1 VNKMITTLN
10 LPAPPKPDGAR
21 QAQWEE
27 IRSVFPIY
35 LALAKHL
42 QLEIPFP
49 PNKRVLPEKA
59 DVDLF
64 SRALAWLDSM
74 DQRVLVHQLRHL
86 LQMTTLNA
94 SESGLRALIMR
105 HLRKPAKSPMDRDK
119 IDFLMVQYFALC
131 VPTKIYHKQIELND
145 VAQVMK
151 PVLGE
156 MDTAPLPWCEP
167 LEKMIAALR
176 SFKSVRD
183 ILKTDFIEQ
192 GRRVKEKAGGM
203 FYDPSAMLAFVRF
216 NFLLRR
222 TLIELMHAD
231 LIFIRTG
238 INRLDQAG
246 ARTVDCQTFGLTS
259 AEPIAR
265 VRALADDWKQPF
277 QKEYTERSVSQAFEK
292 LLALR
297 ADVDRTAVR
306 VLGKSL
312 DAVAIKP
319 MAEKAVGGNGAVATP
334 GAARTSEKAEAAA
347 NRTAE
352 EAKPELDFESCMEQV
367 WEQLISAPPARGRS
381 MTTVRVGGAR
391 LLMSSWEVAAFVTED
406 GPAAEDLRRAV
417 VARALVTAAVE
428 KKQMVEALQLGAR
441 GVVLK
446 DSATQLLLKS
456 IHAVMAGEYWVGRD
470 SVSNLVQYLRNL
482 MQTTNEETK
491 QKKFGLTPRELEIVS
506 AVVAGY
512 ANREIAEY
520 FKISEDTV
528 KHHLS
533 NIFDKL
539 GVSTRLELAL
549 FAVNQGLPLKT
560 IV

>member
-1 VNKMITTLN
+1 MDEVAVNKTITTLN

-35 LALAKHL
+35 LALAKH
-42 QLEIPFP
+42 QQIEIPFP

-59 DVDLF
+59 DLDLF
-64 SRALAWLDSM
+64 SRVQSWLDSM
-74 DQRVLVHQLRHL
+74 DQQVLVHQLRHL

-119 IDFLMVQYFALC
+119 IDFLLVQYFALS
-131 VPTKIYHKQIELND
+131 VPTKTYHKQIELND

-156 MDTAPLPWCEP
+156 VDTAPLPWCEP
-167 LEKMIAALR
+167 LEKMITVLR
-176 SFKSVRD
+176 TFKSLRD
-183 ILKTDFIEQ
+183 ILKTDFISE

-222 TLIELMHAD
+222 TLIELMHSD
-231 LIFIRTG
+231 LIFIRSG
-238 INRLDQAG
+238 INHLEQAG
-246 ARTVDCQTFGLTS
+246 AKTVDCQSYGLTS
-259 AEPIAR
+259 SEPIAK

-277 QKEYTERSVSQAFEK
+277 QKEYTERTVSQAFEK

-297 ADVDRTAVR
+297 ADVDRNAVR

-312 DAVAIKP
+312 DTPPLKP
-319 MAEKAVGGNGAVATP
+319 TEEKAPAGNGTP
-334 GAARTSEKAEAAA
+334 AKVGAARAAENADVAVNRKALELA
-347 NRTAE
+347 
-352 EAKPELDFESCMEQV
+352 PELDFESCLDQV
-367 WEQLISAPPARGRS
+367 WEQLISAPPSRGRS

-391 LLMSSWEVAAFVTED
+391 LLMSSWEVAAFITED

-428 KKQMVEALQLGAR
+428 KAKESGIATGLDHVLPVARMEVSRLQERVEMAKQAKDTEA
-441 GVVLK
+441 
-446 DSATQLLLKS
+446 
-456 IHAVMAGEYWVGRD
+456 
-470 SVSNLVQYLRNL
+470 
-482 MQTTNEETK
+482 
-491 QKKFGLTPRELEIVS
+491 
-506 AVVAGY
+506 
-512 ANREIAEY
+512 
-520 FKISEDTV
+520 
-528 KHHLS
+528 
-533 NIFDKL
+533 
-539 GVSTRLELAL
+539 
-549 FAVNQGLPLKT
+549 AVNLGISTKRLLSALDEAEKL
-560 IV
+560 